1 MYRYFKKIGNTDSI
15 SEFKSKGL
23 SDEIINPPSTC
34 DNSLPPE
41 LSYITNRTRVK
52 FDESCLKQ
60 DTITFTHGKAVN
72 IYTFYEMN
80 LWNYIDGSDPTIGNS
95 LFGAVK
101 LVKNSDIDKYKYSE
115 YGLGFDMK
123 GTFSFPTGGLGKN
136 IIIFGV
142 DMSTRKNIF

>member
-1 MYRYFKKIGNTDSI
+1 MYRYFKKIGNTDCI

-34 DNSLPPE
+34 DNSLPPA
-41 LSYITNRTRVK
+41 LSYITNRTRAK

-80 LWNYIDGSDPTIGNS
+80 LWNYIDSSDPTIGNS

-123 GTFSFPTGGLGKN
+123 GTFSFATGGLGKN

-142 DMSTRKNIF
+142 DMSTRKNMF